1 MSLAKY
7 SGGSGRVPAEST
19 TFVGRKTELLRL
31 SETFRSGPMV
41 TLTGPGGVG
50 KSRLAAHFAT
60 SEQAGFADGAYFVAL
75 ADLNEP
81 ALLASTVAEAL
92 GLTDRSARPAVEL
105 LAEWLRDRHALLVL
119 DNCEHLADGCAR
131 LAGTLLARCPGL
143 AILATSRHPL
153 KSADEKVLPVPP
165 LAVPRPRM
173 GLRELLAVDAVRL
186 FADRASAVLPSFEIS
201 ESNAEDVARLCECL
215 EGVPLAIELAAVRI
229 RALSVRQ
236 ITERL
241 DKQLALLTT
250 SATRHGP
257 ERHGT
262 LRAMIDWSHQL
273 CSGPE
278 RLLWARA
285 SVFSGGF
292 EADAA
297 AAVCSDAGLTAEQTL
312 ELIDSL
318 VEKSILIRD
327 ERDDVVWY
335 RLLETIRQYGHEK
348 LAAAGDVAR
357 MRRRHSEWYLAL
369 GRQCGQAWIGP
380 DQLSWSRRLH
390 REHANLRA
398 ALDFCGENPD
408 DAVDGMSMAF
418 QIKEFWLIHGLTSE
432 GRLHLGKLL
441 DAARPDAPGRA
452 NALLT
457 YTFLALIQGD
467 RPAYETALEQTA
479 QAAEQ
484 ERDDSVKAYL
494 LLVRGY
500 DALTADRM
508 AEASDLF
515 ARSGARQHEL
525 DDLSGELWARFN
537 HGISTGLSGDL
548 DHGRRILRECVA
560 EYASRGEIFWRSWAL
575 WSLGATEYLVGDLE
589 KARDACRE
597 TLQLEQ
603 EVQDKAILAFVLT
616 VSAGVAARTGQ
627 HRRAATVF
635 GAATAMWATIGMS
648 PARYA
653 AFTDPIQKDTETVT
667 TQLGLD
673 AAAAAFTRGY
683 TMPTHESIAY
693 TLADESPS
701 PHTGARH
708 PLTTRETE
716 VANLVAQGMTNRQIA
731 ETLSISRRTASTH
744 VDHIMTKLNFTNRTQ
759 IATWVIT
766 DAPG

>member
-1 MSLAKY
+1 MSPAGT
-7 SGGSGRVPAEST
+7 SGAVGRTPAELT
-19 TFVGRKTELLRL
+19 TFVGRKAELLRL
-31 SETFRSGPMV
+31 SESFRSGAMV

-60 SEQAGFADGAYFVAL
+60 STQTGFPDGAYFVAL
-75 ADLNEP
+75 ADLNDPE
-81 ALLASTVAEAL
+81 LLASTVAEAL
-92 GLTDRSARPAVEL
+92 GLTDRSARPAVEVL
-105 LAEWLRDRHALLVL
+105 VGWLRDRRALLIL
-119 DNCEHLADGCAR
+119 DNCEHLTGSCAR
-131 LAGTLLARCPGL
+131 LADSLLTRCPRL

-153 KSADEKVLPVPP
+153 KVTSEQVLPVPP

-173 GLRELLAVDAVRL
+173 DLRELLAVDAVRL

-201 ESNAEDVARLCECL
+201 ESNAEDVARLCERL
-215 EGVPLAIELAAVRI
+215 EGVPLAIELAAVRL

-241 DKQLALLTT
+241 DRQLALLTT
-250 SATRHGP
+250 SATRHVP

-273 CSGPE
+273 CSAPE
-278 RLLWARA
+278 RLLWARL

-297 AAVCSDAGLTAEQTL
+297 AAVCSGAGLTAAQTL

-318 VEKSILIRD
+318 VDKSILIRD

-348 LAAAGDVAR
+348 LTAAGDAAR
-357 MRRRHSEWYLAL
+357 MRRRHSDWYLAL

-398 ALDFCGENPD
+398 TLDFCGENSD

-452 NALLT
+452 HALFT

-467 RPAYETALEQTA
+467 RPAYETALEQTEH
-479 QAAEQ
+479 AAEK
-484 ERDDSVKAYL
+484 ERNASVKAYL

-508 AEASDLF
+508 AEAAGLF
-515 ARSGARQHEL
+515 ARSGAWQHEL
-525 DDLSGELWARFN
+525 GDLSGELWARFN
-537 HGISTGLSGDL
+537 HGISTGLFGDL
-548 DHGRRILRECVA
+548 ERGRRILRESVA
-560 EYASRGEIFWRSWAL
+560 EYASRGEVFWRSWAL

-589 KARDACRE
+589 RAREACHE

-616 VSAGVAARTGQ
+616 VSAGIAARSGQ

-653 AFTDPIQKDTETVT
+653 AFTDPIQKDTESVT
-667 TQLGLD
+667 AQLGLD

-683 TMPTHESIAY
+683 TMPPHESIAY
-693 TLADESPS
+693 TLAEQNPS
-701 PHTGARH
+701 SQTGARH

-716 VANLVAQGMTNRQIA
+716 VAGLVAQGMTNRQIA
-731 ETLSISRRTASTH
+731 ETLAISQRTASTH
-744 VDHIMTKLNFTNRTQ
+744 VDHIMTKLNVTNRTQ
-759 IATWVIT
+759 IATWAIT
-766 DAPG
+766 GAPD